1 MNRPA
6 CSPALCASLLAV
18 LAMAIVTGCSQ
29 PVNAAE
35 PLTYVA
41 LGASDAVGIGAAA
54 PDTEGWVPRLG
65 AMLGS
70 DARVVNLGVNG
81 STLAQAVKEQLGP
94 ALDAHPDLVTVWLA
108 VNDLNG
114 RVPLPQYEATLEY
127 LLTQV
132 SQDGRCVLV
141 GNMPDLTQAPAYSRT
156 DPMALRAAIQQWNAV
171 ISSVAGR
178 HGASV
183 VDLDARWREITERPE
198 LISADGFHPSG
209 EGYARLATIFYE
221 EYRRVC

>member
-1 MNRPA
+1 MNRFGR
-6 CSPALCASLLAV
+6 SRALFASLLTV
-18 LAMAIVTGCSQ
+18 LAASFLAGCSQ
-29 PVNAAE
+29 PANAAS

-41 LGASDAVGIGAAA
+41 LGASDAVGVGAAA
-54 PDTEGWVPRLG
+54 PETEGWVPRLG
-65 AMLGS
+65 AMLGP

-114 RVPLPQYEATLEY
+114 RVPLPQYEANLEF
-127 LLTQV
+127 LLSKV

-141 GNMPDLTQAPAYSRT
+141 GNVPDLTQAPAYSRS

-183 VDLDARWREITERPE
+183 VDLDARWREMTERPE
-198 LISADGFHPSG
+198 FISADGFHPSG
-209 EGYARLATIFYE
+209 EGYARLASIFYE
-221 EYRRVC
+221 EYRSVC